1 MVGQWEYL
9 ALMAACV
16 VITLPL
22 ELLFAARVYRRWT
35 TLLAALVPVVLVFAV
50 WDLIAIARDHWT
62 YNPEFV
68 TGLELGPLPIEEL
81 VFFVVIPICALLSYE
96 AVGTV
101 LDRAGRRRRRTPDA
115 EADTDRKSTR

>member
-101 LDRAGRRRRRTPDA
+101 LDRAGLRRRRTPDA
-115 EADTDRKSTR
+115 EADTDRESTR